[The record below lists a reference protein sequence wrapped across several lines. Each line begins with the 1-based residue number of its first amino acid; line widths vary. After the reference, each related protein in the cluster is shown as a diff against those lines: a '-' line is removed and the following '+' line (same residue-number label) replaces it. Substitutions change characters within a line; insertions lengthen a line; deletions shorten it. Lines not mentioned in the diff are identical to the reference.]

1 MYWLDGFTLDD
12 NLITSSLATIDSNDE
27 QSDNNRRKSGASAS
41 SSTSMGV
48 FRSTHR
54 RDYSN
59 NSNTNRLTNTTKAS
73 QSDIKRLKKENE
85 LLRREIWIL
94 RDECDR
100 LNKTVKAKFLEH
112 DQGGCAIRCSGA
124 STNATNEHH
133 CCCNIDDGEAGARIC
148 GCETMHNNYNSED
161 SDSCTGPCCC
171 GDDDDD
177 AAEDIIKAENSN
189 NEEESAASE
198 DVKLTTTTTICKTEE
213 SANKSIFDHL
223 SVVSEETLSNIEHT
237 LAQQNENLFGYT
249 PDIYGSETTLPS
261 FVGPLT
267 PLTPIELVANELSDL
282 QATVPPLSY
291 FENIVSQHLNPRNE
305 TSGESPSIAGAEKP
319 LVRHTNGWDYNLQ
332 SPFAQKRST
341 AQTLSTF
348 QPVSGITAIAT
359 TGPIAESN
367 VNEIIT
373 TSSASQQTE
382 TVAIVTVSGIDN
394 VETPKHFFAP
404 LRPKLKLNT
413 ALANQRCLPS
423 SSMLLA
429 ATSPTTF
436 SNKYS
441 LQHEKRKCEPP
452 DLYVTNGLATPYRCT
467 KTSISSQPPPVPQRK
482 QFPAAQVSPRFFRRK
497 NPFQHQRY
505 EHHEEHINNAG
516 CSLKN
521 TYRSSSNN
529 ALSVNLIES
538 SAACNSTLTAA
549 LVACNA
555 LNLQLLPLHLRS
567 TTCLTC
573 TVAITTTITKTTTT
587 AFTTANAC
595 TKIDGHRSNLVNSN
609 HFTKPHEPVYAI
621 AQKSGHNLITAP
633 AVTKPIMATTTTTTI
648 IPSILVSASC
658 YTLRAMKIDK
668 SSNSFAMD
676 SECQTDSINLEAILN
691 DIDAISEDILTLQLK
706 KDQPIENLNRNSL
719 EVTENKITSL
729 QQSNKNNKPYKSEMN
744 LLLTYDGETPII
756 KPTKVTNL
764 NTTASFVSTVK
775 IISNDNSSNC
785 TTLRRTRSLEKDRTN
800 SPSPNVPDAMLPF
813 PDNREYLSIDRLS
826 EEIIK
831 RSTLPSVAA
840 TATQTLPVINTPQEE
855 GDLTLSPIKINVP
868 ADEQSVAPAPQER
881 VHTSPPELARSY
893 SATNSSHLFSD
904 TNNSKNPVYSS
915 LAGAAA
921 KRALFRSAPSHLTK
935 SLDIEPMH
943 DDDSCDGNGI
953 EKFGETVKSS
963 DEEVLQEPADI
974 AKRKSRRVSIV
985 VCSDT
990 NNANSSANML
1000 AVRNQS
1006 LNTNGVKTTT
1016 TTNSCSDLPSITPN
1030 PTLSNL
1036 KQSSHSTPNSPH
1048 SVHKNEETRAFNKI
1062 TTPTISIN
1070 SPSAFSHNRASDSSI
1085 PHYDGCTQNQ
1095 RKSNHDTIR
1104 ATAAEMACAAAN
1116 VMRSKCA
1123 RRHSDGTV
1131 AHNNQ
1136 RASAVSTSTT
1146 LHHHHN
1152 HHHHQHS
1159 SSLTNNINTH
1169 RGHHAR
1175 QDSNHEVV
1183 VPCSDRNSNSLA
1195 SSRESSTSFSMRSQ
1209 RRKLSV
1215 SSHTGGKIPWCACWG
1230 NGCL

>member
-1 MYWLDGFTLDD
+1 MIYENEELRLR
-12 NLITSSLATIDSNDE
+12 TININAE
-27 QSDNNRRKSGASAS
+27 VERG
-41 SSTSMGV
+41 
-48 FRSTHR
+48 
-54 RDYSN
+54 
-59 NSNTNRLTNTTKAS
+59 

-441 LQHEKRKCEPP
+441 LQHEKKKCEPP

-482 QFPAAQVSPRFFRRK
+482 QFPAA
-497 NPFQHQRY
+497 
-505 EHHEEHINNAG
+505 
-516 CSLKN
+516 
-521 TYRSSSNN
+521 
-529 ALSVNLIES
+529 
-538 SAACNSTLTAA
+538 
-549 LVACNA
+549 
-555 LNLQLLPLHLRS
+555 
-567 TTCLTC
+567 
-573 TVAITTTITKTTTT
+573 
-587 AFTTANAC
+587 
-595 TKIDGHRSNLVNSN
+595 
-609 HFTKPHEPVYAI
+609 
-621 AQKSGHNLITAP
+621 
-633 AVTKPIMATTTTTTI
+633 
-648 IPSILVSASC
+648 
-658 YTLRAMKIDK
+658 
-668 SSNSFAMD
+668 
-676 SECQTDSINLEAILN
+676 QTDSINLEAILN

-1006 LNTNGVKTTT
+1006 LNTNAVKTTT

-1175 QDSNHEVV
+1175 QDSNHEIV

>member
-59 NSNTNRLTNTTKAS
+59 NSNTNRLTNTTKAKRRRHAHYKLNS
-73 QSDIKRLKKENE
+73 RLDRKSSRGMIYENEELRLRTININAEVERGQSDIKRLKKENE

-482 QFPAAQVSPRFFRRK
+482 QFPAA
-497 NPFQHQRY
+497 
-505 EHHEEHINNAG
+505 
-516 CSLKN
+516 
-521 TYRSSSNN
+521 
-529 ALSVNLIES
+529 
-538 SAACNSTLTAA
+538 
-549 LVACNA
+549 
-555 LNLQLLPLHLRS
+555 
-567 TTCLTC
+567 
-573 TVAITTTITKTTTT
+573 
-587 AFTTANAC
+587 
-595 TKIDGHRSNLVNSN
+595 
-609 HFTKPHEPVYAI
+609 
-621 AQKSGHNLITAP
+621 
-633 AVTKPIMATTTTTTI
+633 
-648 IPSILVSASC
+648 
-658 YTLRAMKIDK
+658 
-668 SSNSFAMD
+668 
-676 SECQTDSINLEAILN
+676 QTDSINLEAILN

>member
-1 MYWLDGFTLDD
+1 MLRERRRHAHYKLNSRLD
-12 NLITSSLATIDSNDE
+12 
-27 QSDNNRRKSGASAS
+27 RKSSRG
-41 SSTSMGV
+41 MI
-48 FRSTHR
+48 
-54 RDYSN
+54 YEN
-59 NSNTNRLTNTTKAS
+59 EELRLRTININAEVERG

-441 LQHEKRKCEPP
+441 LQHEKKKCEPP

-482 QFPAAQVSPRFFRRK
+482 QFPAA
-497 NPFQHQRY
+497 
-505 EHHEEHINNAG
+505 
-516 CSLKN
+516 
-521 TYRSSSNN
+521 
-529 ALSVNLIES
+529 
-538 SAACNSTLTAA
+538 
-549 LVACNA
+549 
-555 LNLQLLPLHLRS
+555 
-567 TTCLTC
+567 
-573 TVAITTTITKTTTT
+573 
-587 AFTTANAC
+587 
-595 TKIDGHRSNLVNSN
+595 
-609 HFTKPHEPVYAI
+609 
-621 AQKSGHNLITAP
+621 
-633 AVTKPIMATTTTTTI
+633 
-648 IPSILVSASC
+648 
-658 YTLRAMKIDK
+658 
-668 SSNSFAMD
+668 
-676 SECQTDSINLEAILN
+676 QTDSINLEAILN

-1006 LNTNGVKTTT
+1006 LNTNAVKTTT

-1175 QDSNHEVV
+1175 QDSNHEIV

>member
-1 MYWLDGFTLDD
+1 MIYENEELRLR
-12 NLITSSLATIDSNDE
+12 TININAE
-27 QSDNNRRKSGASAS
+27 VERG
-41 SSTSMGV
+41 
-48 FRSTHR
+48 
-54 RDYSN
+54 
-59 NSNTNRLTNTTKAS
+59 

-482 QFPAAQVSPRFFRRK
+482 QFPAA
-497 NPFQHQRY
+497 
-505 EHHEEHINNAG
+505 
-516 CSLKN
+516 
-521 TYRSSSNN
+521 
-529 ALSVNLIES
+529 
-538 SAACNSTLTAA
+538 
-549 LVACNA
+549 
-555 LNLQLLPLHLRS
+555 
-567 TTCLTC
+567 
-573 TVAITTTITKTTTT
+573 
-587 AFTTANAC
+587 
-595 TKIDGHRSNLVNSN
+595 
-609 HFTKPHEPVYAI
+609 
-621 AQKSGHNLITAP
+621 
-633 AVTKPIMATTTTTTI
+633 
-648 IPSILVSASC
+648 
-658 YTLRAMKIDK
+658 
-668 SSNSFAMD
+668 
-676 SECQTDSINLEAILN
+676 QTDSINLEAILN

-1169 RGHHAR
+1169 RGHHVR

>member
-1 MYWLDGFTLDD
+1 MLRERRRHAHYKLNSRLD
-12 NLITSSLATIDSNDE
+12 
-27 QSDNNRRKSGASAS
+27 RKSSRG
-41 SSTSMGV
+41 MI
-48 FRSTHR
+48 
-54 RDYSN
+54 YEN
-59 NSNTNRLTNTTKAS
+59 EELRLRTININAEVERG

-482 QFPAAQVSPRFFRRK
+482 QFPAA
-497 NPFQHQRY
+497 
-505 EHHEEHINNAG
+505 
-516 CSLKN
+516 
-521 TYRSSSNN
+521 
-529 ALSVNLIES
+529 
-538 SAACNSTLTAA
+538 
-549 LVACNA
+549 
-555 LNLQLLPLHLRS
+555 
-567 TTCLTC
+567 
-573 TVAITTTITKTTTT
+573 
-587 AFTTANAC
+587 
-595 TKIDGHRSNLVNSN
+595 
-609 HFTKPHEPVYAI
+609 
-621 AQKSGHNLITAP
+621 
-633 AVTKPIMATTTTTTI
+633 
-648 IPSILVSASC
+648 
-658 YTLRAMKIDK
+658 
-668 SSNSFAMD
+668 
-676 SECQTDSINLEAILN
+676 QTDSINLEAILN

-1169 RGHHAR
+1169 RGHHVR

>member
-1 MYWLDGFTLDD
+1 MHNSNYARQQNANIERRFSKRSEKAGKLD
-12 NLITSSLATIDSNDE
+12 
-27 QSDNNRRKSGASAS
+27 RKSSRG
-41 SSTSMGV
+41 MI
-48 FRSTHR
+48 
-54 RDYSN
+54 YEN
-59 NSNTNRLTNTTKAS
+59 EELRLRTININAEVERG

-441 LQHEKRKCEPP
+441 LQHEKKKCEPP

-482 QFPAAQVSPRFFRRK
+482 QFPAA
-497 NPFQHQRY
+497 
-505 EHHEEHINNAG
+505 
-516 CSLKN
+516 
-521 TYRSSSNN
+521 
-529 ALSVNLIES
+529 
-538 SAACNSTLTAA
+538 
-549 LVACNA
+549 
-555 LNLQLLPLHLRS
+555 
-567 TTCLTC
+567 
-573 TVAITTTITKTTTT
+573 
-587 AFTTANAC
+587 
-595 TKIDGHRSNLVNSN
+595 
-609 HFTKPHEPVYAI
+609 
-621 AQKSGHNLITAP
+621 
-633 AVTKPIMATTTTTTI
+633 
-648 IPSILVSASC
+648 
-658 YTLRAMKIDK
+658 
-668 SSNSFAMD
+668 
-676 SECQTDSINLEAILN
+676 QTDSINLEAILN

-1006 LNTNGVKTTT
+1006 LNTNAVKTTT

-1175 QDSNHEVV
+1175 QDSNHEIV

>member
-1 MYWLDGFTLDD
+1 MHNSNYARQQNANIERRFSKRSEKAGKLD
-12 NLITSSLATIDSNDE
+12 
-27 QSDNNRRKSGASAS
+27 RKSSRG
-41 SSTSMGV
+41 MI
-48 FRSTHR
+48 
-54 RDYSN
+54 YEN
-59 NSNTNRLTNTTKAS
+59 EELRLRTININAEVERG

-482 QFPAAQVSPRFFRRK
+482 QFPAA
-497 NPFQHQRY
+497 
-505 EHHEEHINNAG
+505 
-516 CSLKN
+516 
-521 TYRSSSNN
+521 
-529 ALSVNLIES
+529 
-538 SAACNSTLTAA
+538 
-549 LVACNA
+549 
-555 LNLQLLPLHLRS
+555 
-567 TTCLTC
+567 
-573 TVAITTTITKTTTT
+573 
-587 AFTTANAC
+587 
-595 TKIDGHRSNLVNSN
+595 
-609 HFTKPHEPVYAI
+609 
-621 AQKSGHNLITAP
+621 
-633 AVTKPIMATTTTTTI
+633 
-648 IPSILVSASC
+648 
-658 YTLRAMKIDK
+658 
-668 SSNSFAMD
+668 
-676 SECQTDSINLEAILN
+676 QTDSINLEAILN

-1169 RGHHAR
+1169 RGHHVR